1 MILRADRIASH
12 AMAAVGLASLA
23 STGQIALPLLG
34 AGAVALLVSLGM
46 DIARRTGTPP
56 PWVANA
62 LILAALGFAVVDY
75 LWIAPT
81 LLHVGAHLLVVLML
95 TRLRHADAREYLQLA
110 VIIFLQVLTT
120 AGLTSQSAFAAWFVA
135 YLIVMV
141 WVLMQHHLME
151 ETERFGIRVAHGPI
165 ADRFGWW
172 PLAAS
177 GAALVVTGVFFVFL
191 PRMGFGLLAGSPGAD
206 IQTSGFSPHVTLGAL
221 GPLKRDPT
229 VVMRVSAGEGALGS
243 ELLYLRGAAFDAYD
257 GRNWL
262 NTSPAR
268 RLVPLDEEGRFAIG
282 RVPPRST
289 VYTVRLEPIDSP
301 VLFAPD
307 RTVAIGGPFSTVSV
321 DEALNFGVPYTR
333 RGRVTYEIWQR
344 PAGRPSAQPDEP
356 SSRVARYASSDGSE
370 AVATLAREAAGGA
383 AGPFDRAMAV
393 EQFLKTHYT
402 YTLDVPGG
410 EDRPLDELL
419 FRRRS
424 GFCEHFASAMV
435 LMLRAIDIP
444 ARLVNGFLVQ
454 EWNEY
459 GEYFIVRQ
467 GDAHAWVEAYLPGRG
482 WTRFDP
488 TPSVPPGER
497 PWAGRLPHYLDA
509 LRAAWDRYVVEFG
522 LGDQHA
528 AIQRLETAWDATR
541 RWLSVSLEA
550 AVASW
555 DTVRAFFPGAWVS
568 VAIGIV
574 AAAILIALAG
584 RYSPWRRW
592 RVTPPVVPR
601 VEFYSRLLAALSRKG
616 IAKPLGVTPWEFA
629 TKDTARLPWA
639 DEIRQVTTHY
649 YEVRY
654 GRRTLNPV
662 ERHAVATALE
672 TIERST
678 IKVDI
683 AKPR

>member
-1 MILRADRIASH
+1 MIIPTDRIASH
-12 AMAAVGLASLA
+12 TMAAVGLASLA

-34 AGAVALLVSLGM
+34 VGAVALVISFGL
-46 DIARRTGTPP
+46 DIARRTATPP

-62 LILAALGFAVVDY
+62 LIMTALGFAVVDY

-110 VIIFLQVLTT
+110 VIVFLQVLTT

-151 ETERFGIRVAHGPI
+151 ETERFGIHVGRRPI

-172 PLAAS
+172 PLVAS
-177 GAALVVTGVFFVFL
+177 GAALVVAGVFFVFL
-191 PRMGFGLLAGSPGAD
+191 PRMGFGLLAGSQGAEVQ
-206 IQTSGFSPHVTLGAL
+206 ISGFSPHVTLGAL

-229 VVMRVSAGEGALGS
+229 VVMRVTAGEGAVGG

-262 NTSPAR
+262 NTNPVR

-282 RVPPRST
+282 RVPARSMA
-289 VYTVRLEPIDSP
+289 YTVRLEPIDAP

-307 RTVAIGGPFSTVSV
+307 RAVAIEGPFSTVTV
-321 DEALNFGVPYTR
+321 DEEQNFGVPYAR
-333 RGRVTYEIWQR
+333 RGRVTYEIWRR
-344 PAGRPSAQPDEP
+344 PAGRSSPQPDEP
-356 SSRVARYASSDGSE
+356 PARLARYLSFDGSD
-370 AVATLAREAAGGA
+370 ALARLAREAAGSA
-383 AGPFDRAMAV
+383 SAPSDRAMAV
-393 EQFLKTHYT
+393 ERFLKTHYT

-410 EDRPLDELL
+410 EDRPIEEFL
-419 FRRRS
+419 FQRRS

-435 LMLRAIDIP
+435 LMLRAIGIP

-467 GDAHAWVEAYLPGRG
+467 GDAHAWVEAYLPSRG

-488 TPSVPPGER
+488 TPSVLPGDR
-497 PWAGRLPHYLDA
+497 PWEGRLAHSLDA
-509 LRAAWDRYVVEFG
+509 LRAGWDRYVVEFG

-528 AIQRLETAWDATR
+528 AIERLETAWDETR
-541 RWLSVSLEA
+541 RGLFTSLEA
-550 AVASW
+550 VMTSW
-555 DTVRAFFPGAWVS
+555 DTVLDAFPRAWALLALVM
-568 VAIGIV
+568 IV
-574 AAAILIALAG
+574 AGVIVALAT
-584 RYSPWRRW
+584 RYQPWRRW
-592 RVTPPVVPR
+592 LGAPPVGPR
-601 VEFYSRLLAALSRKG
+601 VEFYGRLLATLSRKG
-616 IAKPLGVTPWEFA
+616 IAKPPGATPWEFA
-629 TKDTARLPWA
+629 TRDAAHLPWVN
-639 DEIRQVTTHY
+639 EIRQVTIHY
-649 YEVRY
+649 YTVRY
-654 GRRTLNPV
+654 GRRALNPG
-662 ERHAVATALE
+662 ECRAVSTALA
-672 TIERST
+672 TIERSPT
-678 IKVDI
+678 RVTVSKS
-683 AKPR
+683 R

>member
-1 MILRADRIASH
+1 MIRADRVASH
-12 AMAAVGLASLA
+12 TMAAVGLASLA

-34 AGAVALLVSLGM
+34 VGVAALLVSLGLDM
-46 DIARRTGTPP
+46 ARKAGTPP
-56 PWVANA
+56 PWLANA
-62 LILAALGFAVVDY
+62 LIVAALGFAVVDY

-95 TRLRHADAREYLQLA
+95 TRLRHTDAREYLQLA
-110 VIIFLQVLTT
+110 VIVFLQVLTT
-120 AGLTSQSAFAAWFVA
+120 AGLTSRSAFAAWFVT
-135 YLIVMV
+135 YLVVMV

-151 ETERFGIRVAHGPI
+151 ETERFGISVSHGPI
-165 ADRFGWW
+165 AERFGWW

-177 GAALVVTGVFFVFL
+177 GAALVVTGTLFVFL
-191 PRMGFGLLAGSPGAD
+191 PRMGFGLLAGSQGPD
-206 IQTSGFSPHVTLGAL
+206 IQISGFSPHVTLGAL

-229 VVMRVSAGEGALGS
+229 VVMRVSAGEGAIGG

-262 NTSPAR
+262 NTSPIR

-289 VYTVRLEPIDSP
+289 VYSVRLEPIDSP
-301 VLFAPD
+301 VLFTPD
-307 RTVAIGGPFSTVSV
+307 RTMAIEGPFSTVSV
-321 DEALNFGVPYTR
+321 DDEQTFGVPYAR
-333 RGRVTYEIWQR
+333 RGRVSYEIWRR
-344 PAGRPSAQPDEP
+344 PAGDASVQSHESP
-356 SSRVARYASSDGSE
+356 ARLARSLSFDGS
-370 AVATLAREAAGGA
+370 AAIVKLAREAAGSSA
-383 AGPFDRAMAV
+383 APSDRATAV
-393 EQFLKTHYT
+393 EQFLKSHYA

-410 EDRPLDELL
+410 EDRPLEEFL
-419 FRRRS
+419 FQRRS

-488 TPSVPPGER
+488 TPSVPASDR
-497 PWAGRLPHYLDA
+497 PWEGRLPHSLDA

-528 AIQRLETAWDATR
+528 AIQRLETAWDETR
-541 RWLSVSLEA
+541 RELSASLEA
-550 AVASW
+550 AVTSW
-555 DTVRAFFPGAWVS
+555 NAVRDALPGAWVR
-568 VAIGIV
+568 VALGIAM
-574 AAAILIALAG
+574 AAVIVGLAT
-584 RYSPWRRW
+584 RHRPWRRW
-592 RVTPPVVPR
+592 FGAPPVAPR
-601 VEFYSRLLAALSRKG
+601 VEFYGRLLATLSRRG
-616 IAKPLGVTPWEFA
+616 IAKPPGATPWEFA
-629 TKDTARLPWA
+629 TRDAARFPWA
-639 DEIRQVTTHY
+639 NEIRQVTTY
-649 YEVRY
+649 YYTVRY
-654 GRRTLNPV
+654 GRRSLNSV
-662 ERHAVATALE
+662 ERLAVATALA

-678 IKVDI
+678 IRVNV
-683 AKPR
+683 AKSG